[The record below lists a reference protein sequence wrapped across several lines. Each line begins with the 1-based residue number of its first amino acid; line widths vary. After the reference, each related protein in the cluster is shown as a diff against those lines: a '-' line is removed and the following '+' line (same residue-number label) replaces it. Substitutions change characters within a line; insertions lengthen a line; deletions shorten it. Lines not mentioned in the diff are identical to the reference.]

1 MKAIQ
6 FFAITALGAALFAS
20 CSNEEELATGSYP
33 SDNLIRVTAGVNN
46 DMTRSDEAVTPTSLT
61 QNFSLTVVNNTNDKY
76 SYANEIFSPKGTEW
90 SCGKNL
96 LWQNLSTP
104 VEIVALYPAKDAST
118 FSGVYSK
125 EDKSYGTITYGVNSD
140 QSTAA
145 EADDL
150 LIYHNANF
158 VPKNDLKAEKLDI
171 QFNHAFC
178 RVDIEVTIGTEFNA
192 STGLAENPI
201 QRIRVEGTKTTA
213 DISFASAE
221 PFFTVTPS
229 ESGDATSITPTQGD
243 FTPAASATD
252 QAVAKYSCIV
262 IPQTADLKVLLH
274 TSDREFEWTGSQM
287 ALVSGKQYTLQLNM
301 KKSATARKFILRER
315 ESEMITQKET
325 EHEEDDKTPLHMGS
339 QPAPGRM
346 QFGS

>member
-46 DMTRSDEAVTPTSLT
+46 DMTRGDEATTALT
-61 QNFSLTVVNNTNDKY
+61 KDFSLTVVNNTNDKY
-76 SYANEIFSPKGTEW
+76 SYANEIFSLSGGTEW
-90 SCGKNL
+90 SCSNKL
-96 LWQNLSTP
+96 LWQNLTTP
-104 VEIVALYPAKDAST
+104 VEIVALYPAADANT

-125 EDKSYGTITYGVNSD
+125 ENKSYGTITYGVKSD
-140 QSTAA
+140 QSKAD
-145 EADDL
+145 EANDL
-150 LIYHNANF
+150 LLYHKANF
-158 VPKNDLKAEKLDI
+158 VPKDDLNEEKLDI

-178 RVDIEVTIGTEFNA
+178 RVDIEVTIGSEFNA

-229 ESGDATSITPTQGD
+229 ESGDATNITPTPGD
-243 FTPAASATD
+243 FTKAANAME

-274 TSDREFEWTGSQM
+274 TSDREYEWTGSQM

-315 ESEMITQKET
+315 K
-325 EHEEDDKTPLHMGS
+325 
-339 QPAPGRM
+339 
-346 QFGS
+346 